1 MEREKVTVRTTDVI
15 DIFITKEICVVR
27 ELGMIMYIEE
37 KGCLLSSYVYHIL
50 MSNNLKGRI
59 FII

>member
-37 KGCLLSSYVYHIL
+37 KGCLLSSYVCHIL